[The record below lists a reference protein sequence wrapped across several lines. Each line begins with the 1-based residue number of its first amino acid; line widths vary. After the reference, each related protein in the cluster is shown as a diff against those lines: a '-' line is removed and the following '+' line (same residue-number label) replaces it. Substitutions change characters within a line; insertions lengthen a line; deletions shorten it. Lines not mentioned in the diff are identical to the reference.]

1 MAQPAFGVLF
11 FKITYVH
18 FLNLIAILV
27 CKIYTTFMINTEQIQ
42 ELGQQIGQ
50 RLPAERVVLFGS
62 YAQGEA
68 SEDSDIDLLVVAK
81 TTLLPSQRY
90 AAVRRLLADYPAAF
104 DIVVKTP
111 EEYERWR
118 SVVNHIVYF
127 ADKYGKVLY
136 DRSHS

>member
-1 MAQPAFGVLF
+1 M
-11 FKITYVH
+11 
-18 FLNLIAILV
+18 
-27 CKIYTTFMINTEQIQ
+27 
-42 ELGQQIGQ
+42 
-50 RLPAERVVLFGS
+50 LFGS